1 VRATN
6 VAGGAVAT
14 TRRDGMGGATE
25 ILLPGNPAVAA
36 AVVELP
42 GQAWRTASSDPIM
55 LVREHPDLPPDP
67 DADGVRTIH
76 RSLGVTP

>member
-1 VRATN
+1 MRATN
-6 VAGGAVAT
+6 LAGGAVAT
-14 TRRDGMGGATE
+14 TRRDDMGGATE
-25 ILLPGNPAVAA
+25 ILLPG
-36 AVVELP
+36 
-42 GQAWRTASSDPIM
+42 GQAWRTASFDPIM